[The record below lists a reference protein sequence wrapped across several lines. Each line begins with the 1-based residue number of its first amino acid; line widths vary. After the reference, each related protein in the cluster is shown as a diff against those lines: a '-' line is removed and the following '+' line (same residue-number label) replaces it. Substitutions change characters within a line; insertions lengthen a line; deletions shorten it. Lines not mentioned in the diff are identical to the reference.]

1 MKEVAKSSKS
11 AKGFQVTC
19 NEEEKF
25 GDVLN
30 YLRSLKPNYLCAAK
44 EKAPST
50 GHVHMH
56 AYVQFPNA
64 RRLSIKKLL
73 GSHLEKC
80 FGSPEQNE
88 AYIKK
93 DGEIIAEEGTIRTC
107 TSWSIKGIKEMSKE
121 DREELPPQLYNIV
134 QKINQ
139 EEEADL
145 TPSECFK
152 EVEVHWYW
160 GESGIGK
167 TRMAMKNIGERK
179 FNMVKYENGFWHGV
193 GNAEIALY
201 DDFRDTHM
209 KPTELINFID
219 YYIHPMNIKGGSKKN
234 IYKEIYITSIQ
245 DPEKIYSNMPEE
257 YKRQWLRRLKSITLL
272 EPESN
277 STRNAQAQ

>member
-1 MKEVAKSSKS
+1 MKNVAKSSKS

-30 YLRSLKPNYLCAAK
+30 YLRSLNPNYLVACK

-50 GHVHMH
+50 GHVYMH

-64 RRLSIKKLL
+64 RRLSMKKLL
-73 GSHLEKC
+73 GSHLEQC

-93 DGEIIAEEGTIRTC
+93 DGDIIAEEGEIRKC
-107 TSWSIKGIKEMSKE
+107 SNWSIKGFKEMSKDE
-121 DREELPPQLYNIV
+121 RENLPPQFYNIV
-134 QKINQ
+134 HKINE

-145 TPSECFK
+145 TPEDLYK
-152 EVEVHWYW
+152 EMKVHWYW
-160 GESGIGK
+160 GESGAGK
-167 TRMAMKNIGERK
+167 TRHAMKEIGERK
-179 FNMVKYENGFWHGV
+179 FNMVKYENGFWHGI

-201 DDFRDTHM
+201 DDFRDSHM

-219 YYIHPMNIKGGSKKN
+219 YYKHPMNIKGGSKKN
-234 IYKEIYITSIQ
+234 GYTEIFITSIQ
-245 DPEKIYSNMPEE
+245 DPEKIYNNMPEE
-257 YKRQWLRRLKSITLL
+257 YKKQWLRRIKEIVHFELALA
-272 EPESN
+272 P
-277 STRNAQAQ
+277 

>member
-1 MKEVAKSSKS
+1 MKNVAKSSKS

-30 YLRSLKPNYLCAAK
+30 YLRSLNPNYLVACK

-64 RRLSIKKLL
+64 RRLSMKKLL
-73 GSHLEKC
+73 GSHLEQC

-93 DGEIIAEEGTIRTC
+93 DGDIIAEEGEIRLC
-107 TSWSIKGIKEMSKE
+107 SNWSIKGFKEKS
-121 DREELPPQLYNIV
+121 REERENLPPQFYNIV
-134 QKINQ
+134 QKIN
-139 EEEADL
+139 EEEDADL
-145 TPSECFK
+145 TPEDLYK
-152 EVEVHWYW
+152 EMNVHWYW
-160 GESGIGK
+160 GESGAGK
-167 TRMAMKNIGERK
+167 TRRAMKEIGERK
-179 FNMVKYENGFWHGV
+179 FNMVKYENGFWHGI

-219 YYIHPMNIKGGSKKN
+219 YYKHPMNIKGGSKKN
-234 IYKEIYITSIQ
+234 GYREIFITSIQ
-245 DPEKIYSNMPEE
+245 DPEEIYKNMPEE
-257 YKRQWLRRLKSITLL
+257 YKKQWLRRIKEIIKF
-272 EPESN
+272 EIQKP
-277 STRNAQAQ
+277 